1 MRIGK
6 RAAALAVLAVLAG
19 CATPRVESTSGPT
32 PLRLGKPDRV
42 IVSPFTALARDGTS
56 KVARPVEHEPLNQT
70 ELRAARAAQTALQDG
85 LVTRLRAAGLPAEAG
100 RPEAAEGTM
109 MLVQGQIVSLT
120 EASESRR
127 PLLSFGARQGSITAE
142 MQLLY
147 VAGSAAP
154 QFLESF
160 EAEAAS
166 PPAPLP
172 IGSATTAVNRVA
184 DAMAKRIVTFA
195 TAQGWVP

>member
-32 PLRLGKPDRV
+32 PLRLDKPDRV
-42 IVSPFTALARDGTS
+42 IVSPFTALARDGTA
-56 KVARPVEHEPLNQT
+56 KVARPVEQEPLNQT

-100 RPEAAEGTM
+100 RPEAADGTM

-127 PLLSFGARQGSITAE
+127 PLLSFSARQGSITAE

-166 PPAPLP
+166 TPAPLP
-172 IGSATTAVNRVA
+172 VGSAAKEVNRVA

>member
-56 KVARPVEHEPLNQT
+56 KVARPVEQEPLNQT

-120 EASESRR
+120 EARASRR
-127 PLLSFGARQGSITAE
+127 PLLSFSARQGAITAE

-160 EAEAAS
+160 EAEAAGT
-166 PPAPLP
+166 PAPLP
-172 IGSATTAVNRVA
+172 VGSTTTEVNRVA

>member
-32 PLRLGKPDRV
+32 SLRLGKPDRV

-56 KVARPVEHEPLNQT
+56 KVARPVEQEPLNQT

-109 MLVQGQIVSLT
+109 MLVQGQIVSLA
-120 EASESRR
+120 EPNQSRR
-127 PLLSFGARQGSITAE
+127 PLLSFTARQGSITAE
-142 MQLLY
+142 VQLLH

-160 EAEAAS
+160 EAEAAGT
-166 PPAPLP
+166 PVALP
-172 IGSATTAVNRVA
+172 VGSVSTEVNRVA